1 MKVKTIFDLSA
12 DEALDFLMQND
23 RYVTTEMPEY
33 LNFDPVL
40 AFARE
45 HIADTSIDK
54 CLKDINPENMSD
66 ANYDI
71 MLNKDGRYAVRVL
84 SLSNPFLYYLL
95 AREICTPE
103 HWAAILD
110 DFKVFG
116 SAPHIQAVGIPVI
129 PADKENFHKATTIL
143 NWWNRFEQMAVKL
156 SLDYRYMFVTDITNC
171 YGTIELQ
178 TVEKALSRKG
188 TASEVDVKT
197 DIVRI
202 LTMLRQGRNIGLPQG
217 STLYDIVAEIVLG
230 YADMLLREALER
242 DGITEGYEI
251 LRYRDDYK
259 VFANDKDLLER
270 ISYTLQHVLE
280 GLNLRLNSAKTRI
293 SDSIITD
300 SIKPD
305 KLAYI
310 YNTPIYNNKKQC
322 DFDGIQKQL
331 LFILQFGRQYPNCG
345 QMRMLLSKLSSWIE
359 EYIENVAKNRPKVI
373 SLEPK
378 TPEEKKEI
386 EELFASL
393 RKSNDNSNAE
403 SCEEKAE
410 AKPEVE
416 AKPDEEKSTE
426 DKKQQERLGTIIEDI
441 MAMSAIAAQ
450 IAAENLNSAHYA
462 LKVISQ
468 MLSTISD
475 EQVEN
480 GEQASKDEIVTKV
493 LNRLGSMQNSDYLK
507 IWLQNLAVKAEYKG
521 DYSFAD
527 EKGNRLCHLVS
538 GSDANL
544 WDNSFLVP
552 EYLEGFKASAVV
564 DASVL
569 HNDTPVMQF
578 KHRFSYDDSTPDE
591 EDDLAAAGADVDID
605 EEKCRAEA
613 EYRAGADVDID
624 EEDYLAAAGADD
636 IDDIDEEYYGGAD
649 DVTKTA
655 PE

>member
-23 RYVTTEMPEY
+23 QYVTTEMPEY
-33 LNFDPVL
+33 LDFNPVL
-40 AFARE
+40 TFARE
-45 HIADTSIDK
+45 HIADTPIDK
-54 CLKDINPENMSD
+54 CVKDVTPEDMAE

-71 MLNKDGRYAVRVL
+71 MLNKDGKYAVRVL
-84 SLSNPFLYYLL
+84 SLSNPFLYYML

-116 SAPHIQAVGIPVI
+116 STPHIQAVGIPVI

-143 NWWNRFEQMAVKL
+143 NWWDKFEQASIRM
-156 SLDYRYMFVTDITNC
+156 SLDYRYMFATDITNC

-242 DGITEGYEI
+242 DGITESYEI

-270 ISYTLQHVLE
+270 ISYKLQHVLE

-310 YNTPIYNNKKQC
+310 YNTPIYNNKKCC

-345 QMRMLLSKLSSWIE
+345 QMRMLLSKLSAWLE
-359 EYIENVAKNRPKVI
+359 EYIENVAKNQ
-373 SLEPK
+373 
-378 TPEEKKEI
+378 
-386 EELFASL
+386 
-393 RKSNDNSNAE
+393 KS
-403 SCEEKAE
+403 K
-410 AKPEVE
+410 AKPKVE
-416 AKPDEEKSTE
+416 AKPVEEDAE
-426 DKKQQERLGTIIEDI
+426 DKKTQKRPGTIIEDI

-468 MLSTISD
+468 MLLTISD
-475 EQVEN
+475 KQVAD

-569 HNDTPVMQF
+569 HNDIPVMQF
-578 KHRFSYDDSTPDE
+578 KHRFCYDADAVDE
-591 EDDLAAAGADVDID
+591 IDEDKDID
-605 EEKCRAEA
+605 KP
-613 EYRAGADVDID
+613 YV
-624 EEDYLAAAGADD
+624 
-636 IDDIDEEYYGGAD
+636 
-649 DVTKTA
+649 VMTF
-655 PE
+655 

>member
-110 DFKVFG
+110 DFKVVG

-259 VFANDKDLLER
+259 IFANDKDLLER
-270 ISYTLQHVLE
+270 ISYKLQHVLE

-345 QMRMLLSKLSSWIE
+345 QMRMLLSKLSTWIE

-527 EKGNRLCHLVS
+527 GKGNGLCHLVC
-538 GSDANL
+538 GADANL
-544 WDNSFLVP
+544 WNNSFLTP
-552 EYLEGFKASAVV
+552 AYLEGFDATAVV
-564 DASVL
+564 DDAVL

-578 KHRFSYDDSTPDE
+578 KHRFSYDADAVDE
-591 EDDLAAAGADVDID
+591 
-605 EEKCRAEA
+605 
-613 EYRAGADVDID
+613 
-624 EEDYLAAAGADD
+624 
-636 IDDIDEEYYGGAD
+636 IDDDKDNDKPY
-649 DVTKTA
+649 VVMTF
-655 PE
+655 

>member
-110 DFKVFG
+110 DFKVVG

-527 EKGNRLCHLVS
+527 GKGNGLCHLVC
-538 GSDANL
+538 GADANL
-544 WDNSFLVP
+544 WNNSFLTP
-552 EYLEGFKASAVV
+552 AYLEGF
-564 DASVL
+564 DA
-569 HNDTPVMQF
+569 P
-578 KHRFSYDDSTPDE
+578 P
-591 EDDLAAAGADVDID
+591 
-605 EEKCRAEA
+605 
-613 EYRAGADVDID
+613 
-624 EEDYLAAAGADD
+624 
-636 IDDIDEEYYGGAD
+636 
-649 DVTKTA
+649 
-655 PE
+655 

>member
-1 MKVKTIFDLSA
+1 MKVKTIFELSA

-23 RYVTTEMPEY
+23 QYVTTEMPEY
-33 LNFDPVL
+33 LDFDPVL
-40 AFARE
+40 TFARE
-45 HIADTSIDK
+45 HIADTPIDK
-54 CLKDINPENMSD
+54 CVKDVTSEDMAE

-71 MLNKDGRYAVRVL
+71 MLNKDGKYAVRVL

-129 PADKENFHKATTIL
+129 PADKENFHKSTTIL

-188 TASEVDVKT
+188 TASEADVKT

-270 ISYTLQHVLE
+270 ISYKLQHVLE

-345 QMRMLLSKLSSWIE
+345 QMRMLLSKLSTWIE
-359 EYIENVAKNRPKVI
+359 EYIENVAKNQ
-373 SLEPK
+373 
-378 TPEEKKEI
+378 
-386 EELFASL
+386 
-393 RKSNDNSNAE
+393 KS
-403 SCEEKAE
+403 K
-410 AKPEVE
+410 AKPKVE
-416 AKPDEEKSTE
+416 AKPGEEDAE
-426 DKKQQERLGTIIEDI
+426 DKKTQKRPGTIIEDI

-475 EQVEN
+475 EQVAN

-527 EKGNRLCHLVS
+527 EKGNRLCHLVC
-538 GSDANL
+538 GADANL
-544 WDNSFLVP
+544 WNNSFLAP
-552 EYLEGFKASAVV
+552 AYLEGFDATAVV
-564 DASVL
+564 DDAVL

>member
-188 TASEVDVKT
+188 TASEADVKT

-270 ISYTLQHVLE
+270 ISYKLQHVLE

-345 QMRMLLSKLSSWIE
+345 QMRMLLSKLSTWIE
-359 EYIENVAKNRPKVI
+359 EYIENVAKNQ
-373 SLEPK
+373 
-378 TPEEKKEI
+378 
-386 EELFASL
+386 
-393 RKSNDNSNAE
+393 KS
-403 SCEEKAE
+403 K
-410 AKPEVE
+410 AKPKVE
-416 AKPDEEKSTE
+416 AKPGEEDAE
-426 DKKQQERLGTIIEDI
+426 DKKTQKRPGTIIEDI

-527 EKGNRLCHLVS
+527 GKGNGLCHLVC
-538 GSDANL
+538 GADANL
-544 WDNSFLVP
+544 WNNSFLAP

-564 DASVL
+564 DDAVL

-636 IDDIDEEYYGGAD
+636 
-649 DVTKTA
+649 VTKTA

>member
-129 PADKENFHKATTIL
+129 PADKEDFHKATTIL
-143 NWWNRFEQMAVKL
+143 NWWSRFEQMAVKL

-345 QMRMLLSKLSSWIE
+345 QMRMLLSKLSTWIE
-359 EYIENVAKNRPKVI
+359 KHIEKVAKNQ
-373 SLEPK
+373 
-378 TPEEKKEI
+378 
-386 EELFASL
+386 
-393 RKSNDNSNAE
+393 KS
-403 SCEEKAE
+403 K
-410 AKPEVE
+410 AKPKVE
-416 AKPDEEKSTE
+416 AKPGEEDAE
-426 DKKQQERLGTIIEDI
+426 DKKTQKRPGTIIEDI

-468 MLSTISD
+468 VLSTISD

-480 GEQASKDEIVTKV
+480 GKQASKDEIVTKV
-493 LNRLGSMQNSDYLK
+493 LRRLSSMENSDYLK

-521 DYSFAD
+521 DFSFAD
-527 EKGNRLCHLVS
+527 EKGNGLCHLVC

-544 WDNSFLVP
+544 WNNSFLEP
-552 EYLEGFKASAVV
+552 EYLEGFSAAAVV

-569 HNDTPVMQF
+569 HNDAPVMQF
-578 KHRFSYDDSTPDE
+578 KHRFSYDADTPDE
-591 EDDLAAAGADVDID
+591 EYDIAACADTPD

>member
-110 DFKVFG
+110 DFKVVG

-359 EYIENVAKNRPKVI
+359 EYIENVAKNQ
-373 SLEPK
+373 
-378 TPEEKKEI
+378 
-386 EELFASL
+386 
-393 RKSNDNSNAE
+393 KS
-403 SCEEKAE
+403 K
-410 AKPEVE
+410 AKPKVE
-416 AKPDEEKSTE
+416 AKPGEEDAE
-426 DKKQQERLGTIIEDI
+426 DKKTQKRLGTIIEDI

-475 EQVEN
+475 EQVEK

-527 EKGNRLCHLVS
+527 EKGNGLCHLVC
-538 GSDANL
+538 GADANL
-544 WDNSFLVP
+544 WSNSFLAP
-552 EYLEGFKASAVV
+552 AYLEGFDATAVV
-564 DASVL
+564 DDAVL
-569 HNDTPVMQF
+569 HNDIPVMQF

>member
-1 MKVKTIFDLSA
+1 MKAKTIIDLKA
-12 DEALDFLMQND
+12 DEALDYLMQND
-23 RYVTTEMPEY
+23 QYVTTEMPEY
-33 LNFDPVL
+33 LDFDPVL
-40 AFARE
+40 TFARE
-45 HIADTSIDK
+45 HIADTPIDK
-54 CLKDINPENMSD
+54 CLNDVKPEDMTD

-71 MLNKDGRYAVRVL
+71 MLNKDGKYAVRVL

-103 HWAAILD
+103 HWAAIHD
-110 DFKVFG
+110 DFKAFG
-116 SAPHIQAVGIPVI
+116 SASHIHAVGIPVI
-129 PADKENFHKATTIL
+129 PADKEDFHKATTIL
-143 NWWNRFEQMAVKL
+143 NWWSRFEQMAVKL
-156 SLDYRYMFVTDITNC
+156 SLDYRYMFATDITNC
-171 YGTIELQ
+171 YGSIELR
-178 TVEKALSRKG
+178 TVEKALCRKG

-197 DIVRI
+197 DIMRI

-259 VFANDKDLLER
+259 VFADNKDLLER
-270 ISYTLQHVLE
+270 ISYKLQHVLE

-310 YNTPIYNNKKQC
+310 YNTPIYNNKKRC

-345 QMRMLLSKLSSWIE
+345 QMRMLLSKLSAWLE
-359 EYIENVAKNRPKVI
+359 EYIENVAKNQ
-373 SLEPK
+373 
-378 TPEEKKEI
+378 
-386 EELFASL
+386 
-393 RKSNDNSNAE
+393 KS
-403 SCEEKAE
+403 K
-410 AKPEVE
+410 AKPKVE
-416 AKPDEEKSTE
+416 AKPVEEDAE
-426 DKKQQERLGTIIEDI
+426 DKKTQKRPGTIIEDI

-527 EKGNRLCHLVS
+527 GKGNGLCHLVC
-538 GSDANL
+538 GADANL
-544 WDNSFLVP
+544 WNNSFLEP
-552 EYLEGFKASAVV
+552 EYLEGFSAAAVV

-569 HNDTPVMQF
+569 HNDAPVMQF
-578 KHRFSYDDSTPDE
+578 KHRFSYDADAVDE
-591 EDDLAAAGADVDID
+591 IDEDKDID
-605 EEKCRAEA
+605 KP
-613 EYRAGADVDID
+613 YV
-624 EEDYLAAAGADD
+624 
-636 IDDIDEEYYGGAD
+636 
-649 DVTKTA
+649 VMTF
-655 PE
+655 

>member
-293 SDSIITD
+293 SDSI
-300 SIKPD
+300 KPD

-527 EKGNRLCHLVS
+527 GKGNGLCHLVC
-538 GSDANL
+538 GADANL
-544 WDNSFLVP
+544 WNNSFLTP
-552 EYLEGFKASAVV
+552 AYLEGFDATAVV
-564 DASVL
+564 DDAVL

-578 KHRFSYDDSTPDE
+578 KHRFSYDADAVDE
-591 EDDLAAAGADVDID
+591 
-605 EEKCRAEA
+605 
-613 EYRAGADVDID
+613 
-624 EEDYLAAAGADD
+624 
-636 IDDIDEEYYGGAD
+636 IDDDKDNDKPY
-649 DVTKTA
+649 VVMTF
-655 PE
+655 

>member
-1 MKVKTIFDLSA
+1 MNAKNAKKVIELSA
-12 DEALDFLMQND
+12 DEALDYLMQND
-23 RYVTTEMPEY
+23 QYVTTEMPEY
-33 LNFDPVL
+33 LDFDPVL
-40 AFARE
+40 TFARE
-45 HIADTSIDK
+45 HIADTTIDK
-54 CLKDINPENMSD
+54 CLNDVKPEDMTD

-71 MLNKDGRYAVRVL
+71 MLNKDGKYAVRVL

-103 HWAAILD
+103 HWAAIHD

-156 SLDYRYMFVTDITNC
+156 SLDYRYMFATDITNC

-217 STLYDIVAEIVLG
+217 SALYDIIAEIVLG

-259 VFANDKDLLER
+259 VFADNKDLLER
-270 ISYTLQHVLE
+270 ISYKLQHVLE

-310 YNTPIYNNKKQC
+310 YNTPIYNNKKCC

-331 LFILQFGRQYPNCG
+331 LFILQFGRQYPDCG
-345 QMRMLLSKLSSWIE
+345 RIRVLLSDLSKWIE
-359 EYIENVAKNRPKVI
+359 EYIENVAKNQ
-373 SLEPK
+373 
-378 TPEEKKEI
+378 
-386 EELFASL
+386 
-393 RKSNDNSNAE
+393 KS
-403 SCEEKAE
+403 K
-410 AKPEVE
+410 AKPKVE
-416 AKPDEEKSTE
+416 AKPVEEDAE
-426 DKKQQERLGTIIEDI
+426 DKKTQKRPGTIKEDI

-475 EQVEN
+475 EQVAN
-480 GEQASKDEIVTKV
+480 GEQAPKDEIVTKV

-507 IWLQNLAVKAEYKG
+507 IWLQNLAVKADYKG

-527 EKGNRLCHLVS
+527 GKGNGLCHLVC
-538 GSDANL
+538 GADANL
-544 WDNSFLVP
+544 WNNSFLEP
-552 EYLEGFKASAVV
+552 EYLEGFSAAAVV

-569 HNDTPVMQF
+569 HNDAPVMQF
-578 KHRFSYDDSTPDE
+578 KHRFSYDADTPDEEYDIAACADTPDE
-591 EDDLAAAGADVDID
+591 EDFTGGGEDID
-605 EEKCRAEA
+605 EDGPR
-613 EYRAGADVDID
+613 V
-624 EEDYLAAAGADD
+624 
-636 IDDIDEEYYGGAD
+636 
-649 DVTKTA
+649 VMTF
-655 PE
+655 

>member
-270 ISYTLQHVLE
+270 ISYKLQHVLE

-359 EYIENVAKNRPKVI
+359 EYIENVAKNQ
-373 SLEPK
+373 
-378 TPEEKKEI
+378 
-386 EELFASL
+386 
-393 RKSNDNSNAE
+393 KS
-403 SCEEKAE
+403 K
-410 AKPEVE
+410 AKPKVE
-416 AKPDEEKSTE
+416 AKPGEEDAE
-426 DKKQQERLGTIIEDI
+426 DKKIQKRPGTIIEDI

-527 EKGNRLCHLVS
+527 GKGNGLCHLVC
-538 GSDANL
+538 GADANL
-544 WDNSFLVP
+544 WNNSFLAP
-552 EYLEGFKASAVV
+552 AYLEGFDATAVV
-564 DASVL
+564 DDAVL
-569 HNDTPVMQF
+569 HNDIPVMQF
-578 KHRFSYDDSTPDE
+578 KHRFSYDADAVDE
-591 EDDLAAAGADVDID
+591 
-605 EEKCRAEA
+605 
-613 EYRAGADVDID
+613 
-624 EEDYLAAAGADD
+624 
-636 IDDIDEEYYGGAD
+636 IDDDKDNDKPY
-649 DVTKTA
+649 VVMTF
-655 PE
+655 

>member
-129 PADKENFHKATTIL
+129 PADKEDFHKATTIL
-143 NWWNRFEQMAVKL
+143 NWWSRFEQMAVKL

-345 QMRMLLSKLSSWIE
+345 QMRMLLSKLSTWIE
-359 EYIENVAKNRPKVI
+359 KHIEKVAKNQ
-373 SLEPK
+373 
-378 TPEEKKEI
+378 
-386 EELFASL
+386 
-393 RKSNDNSNAE
+393 KS
-403 SCEEKAE
+403 K
-410 AKPEVE
+410 AKPKVE
-416 AKPDEEKSTE
+416 AKPGEEDAE
-426 DKKQQERLGTIIEDI
+426 DKKTQKRPGTIIEDI

-468 MLSTISD
+468 VLSTISD

-480 GEQASKDEIVTKV
+480 GKQASKDEIVTKV

-527 EKGNRLCHLVS
+527 GKGNGLCHLVC
-538 GSDANL
+538 GADANL
-544 WDNSFLVP
+544 WDNSFLAP

>member
-1 MKVKTIFDLSA
+1 MNAKNAKKVIELSA

-23 RYVTTEMPEY
+23 QYVTTEMPEY
-33 LNFDPVL
+33 LDFDPVL
-40 AFARE
+40 TFARE
-45 HIADTSIDK
+45 HIADTPIDK
-54 CLKDINPENMSD
+54 CVKDVTPEDMAE

-71 MLNKDGRYAVRVL
+71 MLNKDGKYAVRVL
-84 SLSNPFLYYLL
+84 SLSNPFLYYML

-129 PADKENFHKATTIL
+129 PADKEDFHKATTIL
-143 NWWNRFEQMAVKL
+143 NWWDRFEQMAVKL

-178 TVEKALSRKG
+178 TVEKALCRKG

-230 YADMLLREALER
+230 YADMLLHEELVRK
-242 DGITEGYEI
+242 GITEGYEI

-259 VFANDKDLLER
+259 VFADNKDLLER

-280 GLNLRLNSAKTRI
+280 SLNLRLNSAKTRI
-293 SDSIITD
+293 SSSIITD

-310 YNTPIYNNKKQC
+310 YNTPIYNNKKCC

-331 LFILQFGRQYPNCG
+331 LFILQFGRQYPDCG
-345 QMRMLLSKLSSWIE
+345 QMRMLLSKLSAWLE
-359 EYIENVAKNRPKVI
+359 EYIENVAKNQ
-373 SLEPK
+373 
-378 TPEEKKEI
+378 
-386 EELFASL
+386 
-393 RKSNDNSNAE
+393 KS
-403 SCEEKAE
+403 K
-410 AKPEVE
+410 AKPKVE
-416 AKPDEEKSTE
+416 AKPGEEDAE
-426 DKKQQERLGTIIEDI
+426 DKKTQKRPGTIIEDI

-468 MLSTISD
+468 MLSTISA

-480 GEQASKDEIVTKV
+480 GKQASKDEIVTKV

-527 EKGNRLCHLVS
+527 GKGNGLCHLVC
-538 GSDANL
+538 GADANL
-544 WDNSFLVP
+544 WNNSFLAP
-552 EYLEGFKASAVV
+552 AYLEGFDATAVV
-564 DASVL
+564 DDAVL
-569 HNDTPVMQF
+569 HNDIPVMQF
-578 KHRFSYDDSTPDE
+578 KHRFSYDADAVDE
-591 EDDLAAAGADVDID
+591 ID
-605 EEKCRAEA
+605 EDKDNDKP
-613 EYRAGADVDID
+613 YV
-624 EEDYLAAAGADD
+624 
-636 IDDIDEEYYGGAD
+636 
-649 DVTKTA
+649 VMTF
-655 PE
+655 

>member
-156 SLDYRYMFVTDITNC
+156 SLDYRYMFVTDITNR

-345 QMRMLLSKLSSWIE
+345 QMRMLLSKLSTWIE
-359 EYIENVAKNRPKVI
+359 EYIENVAKNQ
-373 SLEPK
+373 
-378 TPEEKKEI
+378 
-386 EELFASL
+386 
-393 RKSNDNSNAE
+393 KS
-403 SCEEKAE
+403 K
-410 AKPEVE
+410 AKPKVE
-416 AKPDEEKSTE
+416 AKPGEEDAE
-426 DKKQQERLGTIIEDI
+426 DKKTQKRPGTIIEDI

-468 MLSTISD
+468 VLSTISD

-480 GEQASKDEIVTKV
+480 GKQASKDEIVTKV

-527 EKGNRLCHLVS
+527 GKGNGLCHLVC
-538 GSDANL
+538 GADANL
-544 WDNSFLVP
+544 WNNSFLAP
-552 EYLEGFKASAVV
+552 AYLEGFDATAVV
-564 DASVL
+564 DDAVL

>member
-129 PADKENFHKATTIL
+129 PADKEDFHKATTIL
-143 NWWNRFEQMAVKL
+143 NWWSRFEQMAVKL

-345 QMRMLLSKLSSWIE
+345 QMRMLLSKLSTWIE
-359 EYIENVAKNRPKVI
+359 KHIEKVAKNQ
-373 SLEPK
+373 
-378 TPEEKKEI
+378 
-386 EELFASL
+386 
-393 RKSNDNSNAE
+393 KS
-403 SCEEKAE
+403 K
-410 AKPEVE
+410 AKPKVE
-416 AKPDEEKSTE
+416 AKSGEEDAE
-426 DKKQQERLGTIIEDI
+426 DKKTQKRPGTIIEDI

-468 MLSTISD
+468 VLSTISD

-480 GEQASKDEIVTKV
+480 GKRASKDEIVTKV

-527 EKGNRLCHLVS
+527 GKGNGLCHLVC
-538 GSDANL
+538 GADANL
-544 WDNSFLVP
+544 WNNSFLAP
-552 EYLEGFKASAVV
+552 AYLEGFDATAVV
-564 DASVL
+564 DDAVL

>member
-143 NWWNRFEQMAVKL
+143 NWWSRFEQMAVKL

-527 EKGNRLCHLVS
+527 GKGNGLCHLVC
-538 GSDANL
+538 GADANL
-544 WDNSFLVP
+544 WNNSFLTLA
-552 EYLEGFKASAVV
+552 YLEGFDATAVV
-564 DASVL
+564 DDAVL

-578 KHRFSYDDSTPDE
+578 KHRFSYDADAVDE
-591 EDDLAAAGADVDID
+591 ID
-605 EEKCRAEA
+605 EE
-613 EYRAGADVDID
+613 YYG
-624 EEDYLAAAGADD
+624 GADD
-636 IDDIDEEYYGGAD
+636 IDDIDEEYCGGAD
-649 DVTKTA
+649 DIDEDA

>member
-345 QMRMLLSKLSSWIE
+345 QMRMLLSKLSTWIE
-359 EYIENVAKNRPKVI
+359 KHIEKVAKNQ
-373 SLEPK
+373 
-378 TPEEKKEI
+378 
-386 EELFASL
+386 
-393 RKSNDNSNAE
+393 KS
-403 SCEEKAE
+403 K
-410 AKPEVE
+410 AKPKVE
-416 AKPDEEKSTE
+416 AKPGEEDAE
-426 DKKQQERLGTIIEDI
+426 DKKTQKRPGTIIEDI

-468 MLSTISD
+468 VLSTISD

-480 GEQASKDEIVTKV
+480 GKQASKDEIVTKV
-493 LNRLGSMQNSDYLK
+493 LRRLSSMENSDYLK

-521 DYSFAD
+521 DFSFAD
-527 EKGNRLCHLVS
+527 EKGNGLCHLVC

-544 WDNSFLVP
+544 WNNSFLEP
-552 EYLEGFKASAVV
+552 EYLEGFSAAAVV

-569 HNDTPVMQF
+569 HNDAPVMQF
-578 KHRFSYDDSTPDE
+578 KHRFSYDADTLDE
-591 EDDLAAAGADVDID
+591 EYDIAACADTPD

>member
-1 MKVKTIFDLSA
+1 MKAKTIIDLKA
-12 DEALDFLMQND
+12 DEALDYLMQND
-23 RYVTTEMPEY
+23 QYVTTEMPEY
-33 LNFDPVL
+33 LDFDPVL
-40 AFARE
+40 TFARE
-45 HIADTSIDK
+45 HIADTPIDK
-54 CLKDINPENMSD
+54 CLNDVKPEDMTD

-71 MLNKDGRYAVRVL
+71 MLNKDGKYAVRVL

-103 HWAAILD
+103 HWAAIHD

-156 SLDYRYMFVTDITNC
+156 SLDYRYMFATDITNC

-217 STLYDIVAEIVLG
+217 SALYDIIAEIVLG

-280 GLNLRLNSAKTRI
+280 SLNLRLNSAKTRI
-293 SDSIITD
+293 SNSIITD

-310 YNTPIYNNKKQC
+310 YNTPIYNNKKRC

-331 LFILQFGRQYPNCG
+331 LFILQFGRQYPDCG
-345 QMRMLLSKLSSWIE
+345 QMRMLLSKLSAWLE
-359 EYIENVAKNRPKVI
+359 EYIENVAKNQ
-373 SLEPK
+373 
-378 TPEEKKEI
+378 
-386 EELFASL
+386 
-393 RKSNDNSNAE
+393 KS
-403 SCEEKAE
+403 K
-410 AKPEVE
+410 AKPKVE
-416 AKPDEEKSTE
+416 AKPVEEDAE
-426 DKKQQERLGTIIEDI
+426 DKKTQKRPGTIIEDI

-468 MLSTISD
+468 MVSTISD

-493 LNRLGSMQNSDYLK
+493 LKRLGSMQNSDYLK
-507 IWLQNLAVKAEYKG
+507 IWLQNLAVKADYKG
-521 DYSFAD
+521 DFSFAD
-527 EKGNRLCHLVS
+527 EKGNGLCHLVC

-544 WDNSFLVP
+544 WDNRFLVP
-552 EYLEGFKASAVV
+552 EYLEGFSAAAVV

-591 EDDLAAAGADVDID
+591 EYDIAACADTPDEEDFTGGGEDID
-605 EEKCRAEA
+605 EDGPR
-613 EYRAGADVDID
+613 V
-624 EEDYLAAAGADD
+624 
-636 IDDIDEEYYGGAD
+636 
-649 DVTKTA
+649 VMTF
-655 PE
+655 

>member
-359 EYIENVAKNRPKVI
+359 EYIENVAKNQ
-373 SLEPK
+373 
-378 TPEEKKEI
+378 
-386 EELFASL
+386 
-393 RKSNDNSNAE
+393 KS
-403 SCEEKAE
+403 K
-410 AKPEVE
+410 AKPKVE
-416 AKPDEEKSTE
+416 AKPGEEDAE
-426 DKKQQERLGTIIEDI
+426 DKKTQKRPGTIIEDI

-468 MLSTISD
+468 VLSTISD

-480 GEQASKDEIVTKV
+480 GKQASKDEIVTKV

-527 EKGNRLCHLVS
+527 GKGNGLCHLVC
-538 GSDANL
+538 GADANL
-544 WDNSFLVP
+544 WNNSFLAP
-552 EYLEGFKASAVV
+552 AYLEGFDATAVV
-564 DASVL
+564 DDAVL

>member
-23 RYVTTEMPEY
+23 QYVTTEMPEY
-33 LNFDPVL
+33 LDFNPVL
-40 AFARE
+40 TFARE
-45 HIADTSIDK
+45 HIADTPIDK
-54 CLKDINPENMSD
+54 CVKDVTPEDMAE

-129 PADKENFHKATTIL
+129 PADKEDFHKATTIL
-143 NWWNRFEQMAVKL
+143 NWWSRFEQMAVKL

-242 DGITEGYEI
+242 DGITEGCEI

-345 QMRMLLSKLSSWIE
+345 QMRMLLSKLSTWIE
-359 EYIENVAKNRPKVI
+359 EYIENVAKNQ
-373 SLEPK
+373 
-378 TPEEKKEI
+378 
-386 EELFASL
+386 
-393 RKSNDNSNAE
+393 KS
-403 SCEEKAE
+403 K
-410 AKPEVE
+410 AKPKVE
-416 AKPDEEKSTE
+416 AKPGEEDAE
-426 DKKQQERLGTIIEDI
+426 DKKTQKRPGTIIEDI

-475 EQVEN
+475 KQVAD
-480 GEQASKDEIVTKV
+480 GEQASEDEIVTKV

-527 EKGNRLCHLVS
+527 GKGNGLCHLVC
-538 GSDANL
+538 GADANL
-544 WDNSFLVP
+544 WNNSFLVP
-552 EYLEGFKASAVV
+552 EYLEGFNAAAVV

-578 KHRFSYDDSTPDE
+578 KHRFSYDADAVDE
-591 EDDLAAAGADVDID
+591 ID
-605 EEKCRAEA
+605 EDKDNDKP
-613 EYRAGADVDID
+613 YV
-624 EEDYLAAAGADD
+624 
-636 IDDIDEEYYGGAD
+636 
-649 DVTKTA
+649 VMTF
-655 PE
+655 

>member
-45 HIADTSIDK
+45 HIVDTSIDK

-110 DFKVFG
+110 DFKVVG

-259 VFANDKDLLER
+259 IFANDKDLLER
-270 ISYTLQHVLE
+270 ISYKLQHVLE

-345 QMRMLLSKLSSWIE
+345 QMRMLLSKLSTWIE
-359 EYIENVAKNRPKVI
+359 EYIENVAKNQ
-373 SLEPK
+373 
-378 TPEEKKEI
+378 
-386 EELFASL
+386 
-393 RKSNDNSNAE
+393 KS
-403 SCEEKAE
+403 K
-410 AKPEVE
+410 AKPKVE
-416 AKPDEEKSTE
+416 AKPGEEDAE
-426 DKKQQERLGTIIEDI
+426 DKKTQKRLGTIIEDI

-475 EQVEN
+475 EQVEK

-527 EKGNRLCHLVS
+527 EKGNGLCHLVC
-538 GSDANL
+538 GADANL
-544 WDNSFLVP
+544 WNNSFLAP
-552 EYLEGFKASAVV
+552 AYLEGFDATTVV
-564 DASVL
+564 DDAVL

-578 KHRFSYDDSTPDE
+578 KHRFSYDADAVDE
-591 EDDLAAAGADVDID
+591 
-605 EEKCRAEA
+605 
-613 EYRAGADVDID
+613 
-624 EEDYLAAAGADD
+624 
-636 IDDIDEEYYGGAD
+636 IDDDKDNDKPY
-649 DVTKTA
+649 VVMTF
-655 PE
+655 

>member
-1 MKVKTIFDLSA
+1 MKAKTIIDLKA
-12 DEALDFLMQND
+12 DEALDYLMQND
-23 RYVTTEMPEY
+23 QYVTTEMPEY
-33 LNFDPVL
+33 LDFDPVL
-40 AFARE
+40 TFARE
-45 HIADTSIDK
+45 HIADTPIDK
-54 CLKDINPENMSD
+54 CLNDVKPEDMTD

-71 MLNKDGRYAVRVL
+71 MLNKDGKYAVRVL

-103 HWAAILD
+103 HWAAIHD

-129 PADKENFHKATTIL
+129 PAENESFHKATTIL
-143 NWWNRFEQMAVKL
+143 NWWDKFEQASIRM
-156 SLDYRYMFVTDITNC
+156 SLDYRYMFATDITNC

-217 STLYDIVAEIVLG
+217 SALYDIIAEIVLG

-259 VFANDKDLLER
+259 VFADNKDLLER
-270 ISYTLQHVLE
+270 ISYKLQHVLE

-310 YNTPIYNNKKQC
+310 YNTPIYNNKKCC

-331 LFILQFGRQYPNCG
+331 LFILQFGRQYPDCG
-345 QMRMLLSKLSSWIE
+345 QMRMLLSKLSTWIE
-359 EYIENVAKNRPKVI
+359 KHIEKVAKNQ
-373 SLEPK
+373 
-378 TPEEKKEI
+378 
-386 EELFASL
+386 
-393 RKSNDNSNAE
+393 KS
-403 SCEEKAE
+403 K
-410 AKPEVE
+410 AKPKVE
-416 AKPDEEKSTE
+416 AKPVEEDAE
-426 DKKQQERLGTIIEDI
+426 DKKTQKRPGTIKEDI

-475 EQVEN
+475 KQVAK

-544 WDNSFLVP
+544 WDNRFLVP
-552 EYLEGFKASAVV
+552 EYLEGFSAAAVV

-578 KHRFSYDDSTPDE
+578 KHRFSYDADAVDE
-591 EDDLAAAGADVDID
+591 ID
-605 EEKCRAEA
+605 E
-613 EYRAGADVDID
+613 DP
-624 EEDYLAAAGADD
+624 AGADD
-636 IDDIDEEYYGGAD
+636 IDGIDEKYYGGAD
-649 DVTKTA
+649 DIDEDA
-655 PE
+655 RE

>member
-129 PADKENFHKATTIL
+129 PADKEDFHKATTIL
-143 NWWNRFEQMAVKL
+143 NWWSRFEQMAVKL

-310 YNTPIYNNKKQC
+310 YNTPIYNNKKRC

-331 LFILQFGRQYPNCG
+331 LFILQFGRQYPDCG
-345 QMRMLLSKLSSWIE
+345 QMRMLLSKLSTWIE
-359 EYIENVAKNRPKVI
+359 KHIEKVAKNRPEIVSKP
-373 SLEPK
+373 L
-378 TPEEKKEI
+378 TPEEEKE
-386 EELFASL
+386 FFDSL
-393 RKSNDNSNAE
+393 EKSGWNFDAVIPEHKSE
-403 SCEEKAE
+403 T
-410 AKPEVE
+410 KPEVE
-416 AKPDEEKSTE
+416 AKADEEMSAE
-426 DKKQQERLGTIIEDI
+426 DKKKKERPGTIIEDI

-468 MLSTISD
+468 VLSTISD

-480 GEQASKDEIVTKV
+480 GKQASKDEIVTKV
-493 LNRLGSMQNSDYLK
+493 LRRLSSMENSDYLK

-521 DYSFAD
+521 DFSFAD
-527 EKGNRLCHLVS
+527 EKGNGLCHLVC

-544 WDNSFLVP
+544 WNNSFLEP
-552 EYLEGFKASAVV
+552 EYLEGFSAAAVV

-569 HNDTPVMQF
+569 HNDAPVMQF
-578 KHRFSYDDSTPDE
+578 KHRFSYDADTPDE
-591 EDDLAAAGADVDID
+591 EYDIAACADTPD

>member
-1 MKVKTIFDLSA
+1 MKVKTIFELSA

-40 AFARE
+40 TFARE
-45 HIADTSIDK
+45 HIADTPIDK
-54 CLKDINPENMSD
+54 CVKDVTPENMAE

-71 MLNKDGRYAVRVL
+71 MLNKDGKYAVRVL

-116 SAPHIQAVGIPVI
+116 SAPHIHVVSIPVI
-129 PADKENFHKATTIL
+129 QAENESFHKATTIL
-143 NWWNRFEQMAVKL
+143 NWWDKFEQASIRM

-178 TVEKALSRKG
+178 TVEKALCRKG
-188 TASEVDVKT
+188 TASEAEVKT

-251 LRYRDDYK
+251 LRYRDDYRI
-259 VFANDKDLLER
+259 FANNKDLLEN

-280 GLNLRLNSAKTRI
+280 SLNLRLNSAKTRI
-293 SDSIITD
+293 SSSIITD
-300 SIKPD
+300 SVKRD

-345 QMRMLLSKLSSWIE
+345 QMRMLLSKLSTWIE
-359 EYIENVAKNRPKVI
+359 EYIENVAKNQ
-373 SLEPK
+373 
-378 TPEEKKEI
+378 
-386 EELFASL
+386 
-393 RKSNDNSNAE
+393 KS
-403 SCEEKAE
+403 K
-410 AKPEVE
+410 AKPKVE
-416 AKPDEEKSTE
+416 AKPGEEDAE
-426 DKKQQERLGTIIEDI
+426 DKKTQERLGTIIEDI
-441 MAMSAIAAQ
+441 MAMSAIVAQ

-507 IWLQNLAVKAEYKG
+507 IWLQNLAVKADYKG

-527 EKGNRLCHLVS
+527 AKGNGLCHLVC
-538 GSDANL
+538 GADANL
-544 WDNSFLVP
+544 WNNSFLAP
-552 EYLEGFKASAVV
+552 AYLEGFKAAAVV
-564 DASVL
+564 DDAVL

-578 KHRFSYDDSTPDE
+578 KHRFSYDADAVDE
-591 EDDLAAAGADVDID
+591 ID
-605 EEKCRAEA
+605 EEYC
-613 EYRAGADVDID
+613 G
-624 EEDYLAAAGADD
+624 GADD
-636 IDDIDEEYYGGAD
+636 IDEMYYGGAD
-649 DVTKTA
+649 DIDEDA

>member
-103 HWAAILD
+103 HWAAIFD
-110 DFKVFG
+110 DFKLFG

-129 PADKENFHKATTIL
+129 PADKEDFHKATTIL
-143 NWWNRFEQMAVKL
+143 NWWSRFEQMAVKL

-310 YNTPIYNNKKQC
+310 YNTPIYNNKKCC

-345 QMRMLLSKLSSWIE
+345 QMRMLLSKLSTWIE
-359 EYIENVAKNRPKVI
+359 EYIENVAKNQ
-373 SLEPK
+373 
-378 TPEEKKEI
+378 
-386 EELFASL
+386 
-393 RKSNDNSNAE
+393 KS
-403 SCEEKAE
+403 K
-410 AKPEVE
+410 AKPKVE
-416 AKPDEEKSTE
+416 AKPGEEDAE
-426 DKKQQERLGTIIEDI
+426 DKKTQKRLGTIIEDI

-475 EQVEN
+475 EQVEK

-527 EKGNRLCHLVS
+527 GKGNGLCHLVC
-538 GSDANL
+538 GADANL
-544 WDNSFLVP
+544 WNNSFLAP
-552 EYLEGFKASAVV
+552 AYLEGFDATAVV
-564 DASVL
+564 DDAVL

-578 KHRFSYDDSTPDE
+578 KHRFSYDADAVDE
-591 EDDLAAAGADVDID
+591 ID
-605 EEKCRAEA
+605 EDKDNDKP
-613 EYRAGADVDID
+613 YV
-624 EEDYLAAAGADD
+624 
-636 IDDIDEEYYGGAD
+636 
-649 DVTKTA
+649 VMTF
-655 PE
+655 

>member
-1 MKVKTIFDLSA
+1 MNAKNAKKVIELSA
-12 DEALDFLMQND
+12 DEALDYLMQND
-23 RYVTTEMPEY
+23 QYVTTEMPEY
-33 LNFDPVL
+33 LDFDPVL
-40 AFARE
+40 TFARE
-45 HIADTSIDK
+45 HIADTTIDK
-54 CLKDINPENMSD
+54 CLNDVKPEDMTD

-71 MLNKDGRYAVRVL
+71 MLNKDGKYAVRVL

-103 HWAAILD
+103 HWAAIHD

-156 SLDYRYMFVTDITNC
+156 SLDYRYMFATDITNC

-217 STLYDIVAEIVLG
+217 SALYDIIAEIVLG

-259 VFANDKDLLER
+259 VFADNKDLLER
-270 ISYTLQHVLE
+270 ISYKLQHVLE

-310 YNTPIYNNKKQC
+310 YNTPIYNNKKCC

-331 LFILQFGRQYPNCG
+331 LFILQFGRQYPDCG
-345 QMRMLLSKLSSWIE
+345 RIRVLLSDLSKWIE
-359 EYIENVAKNRPKVI
+359 EYIENVAKNQ
-373 SLEPK
+373 
-378 TPEEKKEI
+378 
-386 EELFASL
+386 
-393 RKSNDNSNAE
+393 KS
-403 SCEEKAE
+403 K
-410 AKPEVE
+410 AKPKVE
-416 AKPDEEKSTE
+416 AKPVEEDAE
-426 DKKQQERLGTIIEDI
+426 DKKTQKRPGTIKEDI

-475 EQVEN
+475 EQVAN
-480 GEQASKDEIVTKV
+480 GEQAPKDEIVTKV

-507 IWLQNLAVKAEYKG
+507 IWLQNLAVKADYKG

-527 EKGNRLCHLVS
+527 GKGNGLCHLVC
-538 GSDANL
+538 GADANL
-544 WDNSFLVP
+544 WNNSFLEP
-552 EYLEGFKASAVV
+552 EYLEGFSAAAVV

-569 HNDTPVMQF
+569 HNDAPVMQF
-578 KHRFSYDDSTPDE
+578 KHRFSYDADTPDEEYDIAACADTPDE
-591 EDDLAAAGADVDID
+591 EDFTGGGEDID
-605 EEKCRAEA
+605 EDGPR
-613 EYRAGADVDID
+613 VIM
-624 EEDYLAAAGADD
+624 
-636 IDDIDEEYYGGAD
+636 
-649 DVTKTA
+649 TF
-655 PE
+655 

>member
-1 MKVKTIFDLSA
+1 MNAKNAKKVIELSA

-23 RYVTTEMPEY
+23 QYVTTEMPEY
-33 LNFDPVL
+33 LDFDPVL
-40 AFARE
+40 TFARE

-54 CLKDINPENMSD
+54 CVKDVTPEDMAE

-71 MLNKDGRYAVRVL
+71 MLNKDGKYAVRVL
-84 SLSNPFLYYLL
+84 SLSNPFLYYML

-156 SLDYRYMFVTDITNC
+156 SLDYRYMFATDITNC
-171 YGTIELQ
+171 YGSIELR
-178 TVEKALSRKG
+178 TVEKALCRKG

-197 DIVRI
+197 DVVRI

-217 STLYDIVAEIVLG
+217 SALYDIIAEIVLG

-259 VFANDKDLLER
+259 VFADNKDLLER
-270 ISYTLQHVLE
+270 ISYKLQHVLE

-310 YNTPIYNNKKQC
+310 YNTPIYNNKKCC

-331 LFILQFGRQYPNCG
+331 LFILQFGRQYPDCG
-345 QMRMLLSKLSSWIE
+345 QMRMLLSKLSTWIE
-359 EYIENVAKNRPKVI
+359 EYIENVAKNQ
-373 SLEPK
+373 
-378 TPEEKKEI
+378 
-386 EELFASL
+386 
-393 RKSNDNSNAE
+393 KS
-403 SCEEKAE
+403 K
-410 AKPEVE
+410 AKPKVE
-416 AKPDEEKSTE
+416 AKPGEEDAE
-426 DKKQQERLGTIIEDI
+426 DKKTQKRPGTIIEDI

-527 EKGNRLCHLVS
+527 GKGNGLCHLVC
-538 GSDANL
+538 GADANL
-544 WDNSFLVP
+544 WNNSFLAP
-552 EYLEGFKASAVV
+552 AYLEGFKAAAVV
-564 DASVL
+564 DDAVL

-578 KHRFSYDDSTPDE
+578 KHRFSYDADAVDE
-591 EDDLAAAGADVDID
+591 IDEDKDID
-605 EEKCRAEA
+605 KP
-613 EYRAGADVDID
+613 YV
-624 EEDYLAAAGADD
+624 
-636 IDDIDEEYYGGAD
+636 
-649 DVTKTA
+649 VMTF
-655 PE
+655 

>member
-12 DEALDFLMQND
+12 DEVLDFLMQND
-23 RYVTTEMPEY
+23 QYVTTEMPEY
-33 LNFDPVL
+33 LDFNPVL
-40 AFARE
+40 TFARE
-45 HIADTSIDK
+45 HIADTPIDK
-54 CLKDINPENMSD
+54 CVKDVTPEDMAE

-71 MLNKDGRYAVRVL
+71 MLNKDGKYAVRVL

-103 HWAAILD
+103 HWAAIHD

-129 PADKENFHKATTIL
+129 PADKEDFHKATTIL
-143 NWWNRFEQMAVKL
+143 NWWSRFEQMAVKL

-171 YGTIELQ
+171 YGSIELR
-178 TVEKALSRKG
+178 TVEKALCRKG

-197 DIVRI
+197 DVVRI

-259 VFANDKDLLER
+259 IFANDKDLLER
-270 ISYTLQHVLE
+270 ISYKLQHVLE

-345 QMRMLLSKLSSWIE
+345 QMRMLLSKLSTWIE
-359 EYIENVAKNRPKVI
+359 EYIENVAKNQ
-373 SLEPK
+373 
-378 TPEEKKEI
+378 
-386 EELFASL
+386 
-393 RKSNDNSNAE
+393 KS
-403 SCEEKAE
+403 K
-410 AKPEVE
+410 AKPKVE
-416 AKPDEEKSTE
+416 AKPGEEDAE

-527 EKGNRLCHLVS
+527 GKGNGLCHLVC
-538 GSDANL
+538 GADANL
-544 WDNSFLVP
+544 WNNSFLTP
-552 EYLEGFKASAVV
+552 AYLEGFDATAVV
-564 DASVL
+564 DDAVL
-569 HNDTPVMQF
+569 YNDTPVMQF

>member
-1 MKVKTIFDLSA
+1 MKVKTIFELSA

-171 YGTIELQ
+171 YVTIELQ

-310 YNTPIYNNKKQC
+310 YNTPIYNNKKCC

-345 QMRMLLSKLSSWIE
+345 QLRMLLSKLSQWIE
-359 EYIENVAKNRPKVI
+359 EYIENVAKNQ
-373 SLEPK
+373 
-378 TPEEKKEI
+378 
-386 EELFASL
+386 
-393 RKSNDNSNAE
+393 KS
-403 SCEEKAE
+403 K
-410 AKPEVE
+410 AKPKVE
-416 AKPDEEKSTE
+416 AKPGEEDAE
-426 DKKQQERLGTIIEDI
+426 DKKTQKRPGTIIEDI
-441 MAMSAIAAQ
+441 MVMSAIAAQ

-462 LKVISQ
+462 LKIISQ
-468 MLSTISD
+468 MLSTISA

-480 GEQASKDEIVTKV
+480 GKQASKDEIVTKV

-527 EKGNRLCHLVS
+527 GKGNGLCHLVC
-538 GSDANL
+538 GADANL
-544 WDNSFLVP
+544 WNNSFLAP
-552 EYLEGFKASAVV
+552 AYLEGFDATAVV
-564 DASVL
+564 DDAVL
-569 HNDTPVMQF
+569 HNDTTVMQF
-578 KHRFSYDDSTPDE
+578 KHRFSYDADAVDE
-591 EDDLAAAGADVDID
+591 
-605 EEKCRAEA
+605 
-613 EYRAGADVDID
+613 
-624 EEDYLAAAGADD
+624 
-636 IDDIDEEYYGGAD
+636 IDDDKDNDKPY
-649 DVTKTA
+649 VVMTF
-655 PE
+655 

>member
-1 MKVKTIFDLSA
+1 MKVKTIFELSA

-23 RYVTTEMPEY
+23 QYVTTEMPEY
-33 LNFDPVL
+33 LDFDPVL
-40 AFARE
+40 TFARE

-54 CLKDINPENMSD
+54 CVKDVTPEDMAE

-71 MLNKDGRYAVRVL
+71 MLNKDGKYAVRVL
-84 SLSNPFLYYLL
+84 SLSNPFLYYML

-116 SAPHIQAVGIPVI
+116 STPHIHVVSIPVI
-129 PADKENFHKATTIL
+129 QAENESFHKATTIL
-143 NWWNRFEQMAVKL
+143 NWWDKFEQASIRM
-156 SLDYRYMFVTDITNC
+156 SLDYRYMFATDITNC

-197 DIVRI
+197 DIMRI

-251 LRYRDDYK
+251 LRYRDDYRI
-259 VFANDKDLLER
+259 FANNKDLLEN

-280 GLNLRLNSAKTRI
+280 SLNLRLNSAKTRI
-293 SDSIITD
+293 SSSIITD
-300 SIKPD
+300 SVKRD

-310 YNTPIYNNKKQC
+310 YNTPIYNNKKRC

-331 LFILQFGRQYPNCG
+331 LFILQFGRQYPDCG
-345 QMRMLLSKLSSWIE
+345 QMRMLLSKLSAWLE
-359 EYIENVAKNRPKVI
+359 VYIEKMKRR
-373 SLEPK
+373 S
-378 TPEEKKEI
+378 
-386 EELFASL
+386 
-393 RKSNDNSNAE
+393 
-403 SCEEKAE
+403 KAD
-410 AKPEVE
+410 A
-416 AKPDEEKSTE
+416 EKSAE

-441 MAMSAIAAQ
+441 MAMSAVAAQ

-468 MLSTISD
+468 MVSTISD

-527 EKGNRLCHLVS
+527 GKGNGLCHLVC
-538 GSDANL
+538 GADANL
-544 WDNSFLVP
+544 WNNSFLAP
-552 EYLEGFKASAVV
+552 AYLEGFDATAIV
-564 DASVL
+564 DAAVL

-578 KHRFSYDDSTPDE
+578 KHRSPYDDSTPDE
-591 EDDLAAAGADVDID
+591 EDDIAACADTPDEEDFTGGAEDID
-605 EEKCRAEA
+605 EDGPR
-613 EYRAGADVDID
+613 V
-624 EEDYLAAAGADD
+624 
-636 IDDIDEEYYGGAD
+636 
-649 DVTKTA
+649 VMTF
-655 PE
+655 

>member
-23 RYVTTEMPEY
+23 RYVTIEMPEY

-188 TASEVDVKT
+188 TASEVNVKT

-310 YNTPIYNNKKQC
+310 YNTPIYNNKKCC

-345 QMRMLLSKLSSWIE
+345 QMRMLLSKLSTWIE
-359 EYIENVAKNRPKVI
+359 EYIENVAKNQ
-373 SLEPK
+373 
-378 TPEEKKEI
+378 
-386 EELFASL
+386 
-393 RKSNDNSNAE
+393 KS
-403 SCEEKAE
+403 K
-410 AKPEVE
+410 AKPKVE
-416 AKPDEEKSTE
+416 AKPGEEDAE
-426 DKKQQERLGTIIEDI
+426 DKKTQKRPGTIIEDI

-468 MLSTISD
+468 MLSTISA

-480 GEQASKDEIVTKV
+480 GKQASKDEIVTKV

-527 EKGNRLCHLVS
+527 GKGNGLCHLVC
-538 GSDANL
+538 GADANL
-544 WDNSFLVP
+544 WNNSFLAP
-552 EYLEGFKASAVV
+552 AYLEGFDATAVV
-564 DASVL
+564 DAAVL
-569 HNDTPVMQF
+569 HNDTHVMQF
-578 KHRFSYDDSTPDE
+578 KHRFSYDADAVDE
-591 EDDLAAAGADVDID
+591 
-605 EEKCRAEA
+605 
-613 EYRAGADVDID
+613 
-624 EEDYLAAAGADD
+624 
-636 IDDIDEEYYGGAD
+636 IDDDKDNDKPY
-649 DVTKTA
+649 VVMTF
-655 PE
+655 

>member
-129 PADKENFHKATTIL
+129 PADKEDFHKATTIL
-143 NWWNRFEQMAVKL
+143 NWWSRFEQMAVKL

-270 ISYTLQHVLE
+270 ISYKLQHVLE

-345 QMRMLLSKLSSWIE
+345 QMRMLLSKLSTWIE
-359 EYIENVAKNRPKVI
+359 EYIENVAKNQ
-373 SLEPK
+373 
-378 TPEEKKEI
+378 
-386 EELFASL
+386 
-393 RKSNDNSNAE
+393 KS
-403 SCEEKAE
+403 K
-410 AKPEVE
+410 AKPKVE
-416 AKPDEEKSTE
+416 AKPGEEDAE
-426 DKKQQERLGTIIEDI
+426 DKKTQKRPGTIIEDI

-468 MLSTISD
+468 VLSTISD

-480 GEQASKDEIVTKV
+480 GKQASKDEIVTKV
-493 LNRLGSMQNSDYLK
+493 LRRLSSMENSDYLK

-521 DYSFAD
+521 DFSFAD
-527 EKGNRLCHLVS
+527 EKGNGLCHLVC

-544 WDNSFLVP
+544 WNNSFLEP
-552 EYLEGFKASAVV
+552 EYLEGFSAAAVV

-569 HNDTPVMQF
+569 HNDAPVMQF
-578 KHRFSYDDSTPDE
+578 KHRFSYDADTPDE
-591 EDDLAAAGADVDID
+591 EYDIAACADTPD

>member
-1 MKVKTIFDLSA
+1 MKVKTIFELSA

-310 YNTPIYNNKKQC
+310 YNTPIYNKKKQC

-345 QMRMLLSKLSSWIE
+345 QMRMLLSKLSTWIE
-359 EYIENVAKNRPKVI
+359 EYIENVAKNQ
-373 SLEPK
+373 
-378 TPEEKKEI
+378 
-386 EELFASL
+386 
-393 RKSNDNSNAE
+393 KS
-403 SCEEKAE
+403 K
-410 AKPEVE
+410 AKPKVE
-416 AKPDEEKSTE
+416 AKPGEEDAE
-426 DKKQQERLGTIIEDI
+426 DKKTQKRPGTIIEDI

-527 EKGNRLCHLVS
+527 GKGNGLCHLVC
-538 GSDANL
+538 GADANL
-544 WDNSFLVP
+544 WNNSFLAP
-552 EYLEGFKASAVV
+552 AYLEGFDATAVV
-564 DASVL
+564 DDAVL

-578 KHRFSYDDSTPDE
+578 KHRFSYDADAVDE
-591 EDDLAAAGADVDID
+591 
-605 EEKCRAEA
+605 
-613 EYRAGADVDID
+613 
-624 EEDYLAAAGADD
+624 
-636 IDDIDEEYYGGAD
+636 IDDDKDNDKPY
-649 DVTKTA
+649 VVMTF
-655 PE
+655 

>member
-110 DFKVFG
+110 DFKVVG

-259 VFANDKDLLER
+259 IFANDKDLLER
-270 ISYTLQHVLE
+270 ISYKLQHVLE

-345 QMRMLLSKLSSWIE
+345 QMRMLLSKLSTWIE

-527 EKGNRLCHLVS
+527 GKGNGLCHLVC
-538 GSDANL
+538 GADANL
-544 WDNSFLVP
+544 WNNSFLTP
-552 EYLEGFKASAVV
+552 AYLEGFDATAVV
-564 DASVL
+564 DDAVL

-578 KHRFSYDDSTPDE
+578 KHRFSYDADAVDE
-591 EDDLAAAGADVDID
+591 ID
-605 EEKCRAEA
+605 EE
-613 EYRAGADVDID
+613 YYG
-624 EEDYLAAAGADD
+624 GADD
-636 IDDIDEEYYGGAD
+636 IDDIDEEYCGGAD
-649 DVTKTA
+649 DIDEDA

>member
-1 MKVKTIFDLSA
+1 MKVKTIFELSA

-23 RYVTTEMPEY
+23 QYVTTEMPEY
-33 LNFDPVL
+33 LDFDPVL
-40 AFARE
+40 TFARE
-45 HIADTSIDK
+45 HIADTPIDK
-54 CLKDINPENMSD
+54 CVKDVTPEDMAE

-71 MLNKDGRYAVRVL
+71 MLNKDGKYAVRVL
-84 SLSNPFLYYLL
+84 SLSNPFLYYML

-110 DFKVFG
+110 DFKAFG
-116 SAPHIQAVGIPVI
+116 STPHIHVVSIPVI
-129 PADKENFHKATTIL
+129 QAENESFHKATTIL
-143 NWWNRFEQMAVKL
+143 NWWDKFEQASIRM

-230 YADMLLREALER
+230 YADMLLHEELVRK
-242 DGITEGYEI
+242 GITEGYEI

-259 VFANDKDLLER
+259 VFADNKDLLER

-280 GLNLRLNSAKTRI
+280 SLNLRLNSAKTRI
-293 SDSIITD
+293 SSSIITD

-310 YNTPIYNNKKQC
+310 YNTPIYNNKKCC

-331 LFILQFGRQYPNCG
+331 LFILQFGRQYPDCG
-345 QMRMLLSKLSSWIE
+345 QMRMLLSKLSAWLE
-359 EYIENVAKNRPKVI
+359 EYIENVAKNRPEVI

-403 SCEEKAE
+403 SCEEKTE
-410 AKPEVE
+410 SKPEVE

-426 DKKQQERLGTIIEDI
+426 DKKQQKRLGTIIEDI
-441 MAMSAIAAQ
+441 MAMSAVAAQ
-450 IAAENLNSAHYA
+450 IAAENLTGAHYA

-475 EQVEN
+475 KQVAN

-521 DYSFAD
+521 EYSFAG
-527 EKGNRLCHLVS
+527 EKGNRLCHLVC

-544 WDNSFLVP
+544 WDNSFLAP

-578 KHRFSYDDSTPDE
+578 KHRFSYN
-591 EDDLAAAGADVDID
+591 ADAV
-605 EEKCRAEA
+605 
-613 EYRAGADVDID
+613 
-624 EEDYLAAAGADD
+624 
-636 IDDIDEEYYGGAD
+636 DDIDEEYYGGAD
-649 DVTKTA
+649 DIDEDA

>member
-1 MKVKTIFDLSA
+1 MKAKTIIDLKA
-12 DEALDFLMQND
+12 DEALDYLMQND
-23 RYVTTEMPEY
+23 QYVTTEMPEY
-33 LNFDPVL
+33 LDFDPVL
-40 AFARE
+40 TFARE
-45 HIADTSIDK
+45 HIADTPIDK
-54 CLKDINPENMSD
+54 CVKDVTPEDMAE

-71 MLNKDGRYAVRVL
+71 MLNKDGKYAVRVL
-84 SLSNPFLYYLL
+84 SLSNPFLYYML
-95 AREICTPE
+95 AREICAPK
-103 HWAAILD
+103 HWDAILD

-116 SAPHIQAVGIPVI
+116 STPHIHVVSIPVI
-129 PADKENFHKATTIL
+129 QAENESFHKATTIL
-143 NWWNRFEQMAVKL
+143 NWWNKFEQASIRM
-156 SLDYRYMFVTDITNC
+156 SLDYRYMFATDITNC
-171 YGTIELQ
+171 YGCIELR
-178 TVEKALSRKG
+178 TVEKALCRKG
-188 TASEVDVKT
+188 TESEVDVKT
-197 DIVRI
+197 DIMRI

-259 VFANDKDLLER
+259 VFADNKDLLER

-280 GLNLRLNSAKTRI
+280 SLNLRLNSAKTRI

-310 YNTPIYNNKKQC
+310 YNTPIYNNKKCC

-345 QMRMLLSKLSSWIE
+345 QMRMLLSKLSAWLE
-359 EYIENVAKNRPKVI
+359 EYIENVAKNRPEVV
-373 SLEPK
+373 SRPM
-378 TPEEKKEI
+378 TQ
-386 EELFASL
+386 EELDALFAELGMTKGS
-393 RKSNDNSNAE
+393 SEAE
-403 SCEEKAE
+403 SSDQKVE
-410 AKPEVE
+410 AKSEVE
-416 AKPDEEKSTE
+416 AKSDVEATPAEAKME
-426 DKKQQERLGTIIEDI
+426 QGRLGTIKEDI

-450 IAAENLNSAHYA
+450 IAAENLNSANYA

-468 MLSTISD
+468 MVSTISD

-493 LNRLGSMQNSDYLK
+493 LKRLGSMQNSDYLK
-507 IWLQNLAVKAEYKG
+507 IWLQNLAVKADYKG
-521 DYSFAD
+521 DYSSAD
-527 EKGNRLCHLVS
+527 GKGNGLCHLVC
-538 GSDANL
+538 GADANL
-544 WDNSFLVP
+544 WNNSFLEP
-552 EYLEGFKASAVV
+552 EYLEGFSAAAVV

-591 EDDLAAAGADVDID
+591 EDDIAACADTPD

>member
-110 DFKVFG
+110 DFKVVG

-527 EKGNRLCHLVS
+527 GKGNGLCHLVC
-538 GSDANL
+538 GADANL
-544 WDNSFLVP
+544 WNNSFLTP
-552 EYLEGFKASAVV
+552 AYLEGFDATAVV
-564 DASVL
+564 DDAVL

-578 KHRFSYDDSTPDE
+578 KHRFSYDADAVDE
-591 EDDLAAAGADVDID
+591 
-605 EEKCRAEA
+605 
-613 EYRAGADVDID
+613 
-624 EEDYLAAAGADD
+624 
-636 IDDIDEEYYGGAD
+636 IDDDKDNDKPY
-649 DVTKTA
+649 VVMTF
-655 PE
+655 

>member
-345 QMRMLLSKLSSWIE
+345 QMRMLLSKLSTWIE
-359 EYIENVAKNRPKVI
+359 KHIEKVAKNQ
-373 SLEPK
+373 
-378 TPEEKKEI
+378 
-386 EELFASL
+386 
-393 RKSNDNSNAE
+393 KS
-403 SCEEKAE
+403 K
-410 AKPEVE
+410 AKPKVE
-416 AKPDEEKSTE
+416 AKSGEEDAE
-426 DKKQQERLGTIIEDI
+426 DKKTQKRPGTIIEDI

-468 MLSTISD
+468 VLSTISD

-480 GEQASKDEIVTKV
+480 GKRASKDEIVTKV

-527 EKGNRLCHLVS
+527 GKGNGLCHLVC
-538 GSDANL
+538 GADANL
-544 WDNSFLVP
+544 WNNSFLAP
-552 EYLEGFKASAVV
+552 AYLEGFDATAVV
-564 DASVL
+564 DDAVL